1 MMKGRLKAIVAAKV
15 VPTVA
20 KTEKMDLAKVVKFQ
34 KSKRTLEREAQAQV
48 IAERLDKIVGEQVL
62 MAGILGPD
70 SDIVLSVEQ
79 TRARVEEVARTL
91 PPDDVAIYL
100 VNAGQM
106 EANEVSTAVE
116 DVPALAKR
124 AAAAVDYSSLEAVMG
139 GGSMLEA
146 FYPAVEAS
154 EDGDGSRPGS
164 AMSPMNR
171 TMTGARLLYS
181 PRAVPSWQAGL
192 GLTAGGAKPPPRR
205 QGASARV
212 KPASSVDKAVDR
224 LTTDG
229 FSAKKTLSPVRSK
242 RQQPDLC
249 TTN

>member
-1 MMKGRLKAIVAAKV
+1 
-15 VPTVA
+15 
-20 KTEKMDLAKVVKFQ
+20 
-34 KSKRTLEREAQAQV
+34 
-48 IAERLDKIVGEQVL
+48 
-62 MAGILGPD
+62 
-70 SDIVLSVEQ
+70 
-79 TRARVEEVARTL
+79 
-91 PPDDVAIYL
+91 
-100 VNAGQM
+100 
-106 EANEVSTAVE
+106 
-116 DVPALAKR
+116 
-124 AAAAVDYSSLEAVMG
+124 MG

-205 QGASARV
+205 QGAAARV

-229 FSAKKTLSPVRSK
+229 FSAKKTLSPVRSQNASNSNSSCAQLNYSRWSRCAEDATAAAARPPPGRAAARCHRERRRPRPRGFRGQWRFAAGAGRWIAGAAGCLPAAAGVREGRP
-242 RQQPDLC
+242 RQHQRQHAALTAAIVS
-249 TTN
+249 TTHH

>member
-1 MMKGRLKAIVAAKV
+1 
-15 VPTVA
+15 
-20 KTEKMDLAKVVKFQ
+20 
-34 KSKRTLEREAQAQV
+34 
-48 IAERLDKIVGEQVL
+48 
-62 MAGILGPD
+62 
-70 SDIVLSVEQ
+70 
-79 TRARVEEVARTL
+79 
-91 PPDDVAIYL
+91 
-100 VNAGQM
+100 
-106 EANEVSTAVE
+106 
-116 DVPALAKR
+116 
-124 AAAAVDYSSLEAVMG
+124 MG

-192 GLTAGGAKPPPRR
+192 GLTAGGAKPPPRK

-229 FSAKKTLSPVRSK
+229 FSAKKTLSPVRSQNARNSNSSCAQLNYSRVVVSCSGRNGGCSASAPRPSGSAMSSREASPSPERLSQAVAIRRVC
-242 RQQPDLC
+242 RQVDRWC
-249 TTN
+249 CRMSTGRGRGS